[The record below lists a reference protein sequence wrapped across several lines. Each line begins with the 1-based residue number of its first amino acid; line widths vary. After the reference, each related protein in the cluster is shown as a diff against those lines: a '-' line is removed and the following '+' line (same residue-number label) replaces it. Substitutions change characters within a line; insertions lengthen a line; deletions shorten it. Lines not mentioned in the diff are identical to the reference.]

1 MTAEVGGPGSIGDDR
16 SWLLGCEGM
25 RVDGP
30 DGPLGVVVAPIYEPS
45 ARWDRP
51 LGLVVQGPLGEVRV
65 PIESVGSVDRA
76 DRRLR
81 LAVHPAE

>member
-1 MTAEVGGPGSIGDDR
+1 MTAEVGGPGAPDDR

-30 DGPLGVVVAPIYEPS
+30 DGPIGVVVSPIYEPS

-51 LGLVVQGPLGEVRV
+51 LGLVVEGPGGEVRV
-65 PIESVGSVDRA
+65 PIEAVGSVDRA
-76 DRRLR
+76 GRRLQ

>member
-1 MTAEVGGPGSIGDDR
+1 MTAEVGGPGAPDDR

-30 DGPLGVVVAPIYEPS
+30 DGPIGVVVAPIYEPS

-51 LGLVVQGPLGEVRV
+51 LGLVVEGPGGKVRV
-65 PIESVGSVDRA
+65 PIEAVKSVDRA
-76 DRRLR
+76 RQTLH
-81 LAVHPAE
+81 LNTPPPG

>member
-51 LGLVVQGPLGEVRV
+51 LGLVVQGPRGEVRV